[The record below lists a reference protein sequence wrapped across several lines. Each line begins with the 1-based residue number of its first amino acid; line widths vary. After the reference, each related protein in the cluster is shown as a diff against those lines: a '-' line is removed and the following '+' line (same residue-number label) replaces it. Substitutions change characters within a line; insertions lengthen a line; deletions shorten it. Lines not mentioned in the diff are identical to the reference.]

1 MTSHTATPN
10 NPFTQFK
17 EGHETRLP
25 ADDQFD
31 EAFHRWS
38 QPELDALA
46 LAWAASRPLLVR
58 GEPGSGKSQLAR
70 AAAALLQ
77 ADPPLV
83 QVIHP
88 RFEPRDLLYRYDT
101 LRRLSDANA
110 PCGLKPDG
118 DYVKEGVLWR
128 AFEKAQQPGAR
139 VTLLIDEIDKADA
152 DVPNSLLDV
161 LGHRSFSVDEAPE
174 KIPPKPAPG
183 AMPLIIITTN
193 EERELPAAFVRRCV
207 VLSLNPPSNEADLL
221 AWLKARVDVHKPVLQ
236 NLAPAVV
243 DRALRQ
249 VLADRADARRA
260 GYPPVGLAEALDLL
274 TALASITA
282 HVPEDQREAEQNLWL
297 DRLSAYA
304 LVKNATTDPG
314 QRRQPVAVSKISTD
328 TQPD

>member
-1 MTSHTATPN
+1 MTKLTAPHG
-10 NPFTQFK
+10 NPFTHY
-17 EGHETRLP
+17 EEAYETALP
-25 ADDQFD
+25 ACDRFD
-31 EAFHRWS
+31 ASFHRWS

-46 LAWAASRPLLVR
+46 LAWAARRPLLVR

-70 AAAALLQ
+70 AAAELLQ
-77 ADPPLV
+77 CGPPLV

-110 PCGLKPDG
+110 PGGIKPDG

-128 AFEKAQQPGAR
+128 AFEMTKDADSR

-161 LGHRSFSVDEAPE
+161 LGHRSFSVDEAPD
-174 KIPPKPAPG
+174 KATPKPVAN

-207 VLSLNPPSNEADLL
+207 VLNLTPPLDETELL
-221 AWLKARVDVHKPVLQ
+221 QWLKTRVEVHRSVTASLSPK
-236 NLAPAVV
+236 VV
-243 DRALRQ
+243 ERALKQ

-260 GYPPVGLAEALDLL
+260 GFPPVGLAEALDLL
-274 TALASITA
+274 TALAEITGQ
-282 HVPEDQREAEQNLWL
+282 VDPGQQEAEQNRWL

-304 LVKNATTDPG
+304 LVKNATNDAG
-314 QRRQPVAVSKISTD
+314 QRRKPVAALD
-328 TQPD
+328 AEGD

>member
-1 MTSHTATPN
+1 MTSHSTAPN

-17 EGHETRLP
+17 DGDITNLP
-25 ADDQFD
+25 VGDQFD
-31 EAFHRWS
+31 ASFHRWS
-38 QPELDALA
+38 QHELDALA
-46 LAWAASRPLLVR
+46 LAWASRRPLLVR

-70 AAAALLQ
+70 AAAELLQ
-77 ADPPLV
+77 CGPPLV

-110 PCGLKPDG
+110 PGGIKPDG

-128 AFEKAQQPGAR
+128 AFEQAQDAESR

-174 KIPPKPAPG
+174 KTTPRPAAE

-207 VLSLNPPSNEADLL
+207 VLNLNPPFDEVGLL
-221 AWLKARVDVHKPVLQ
+221 QWFKARVAVHQPVIQALV
-236 NLAPAVV
+236 PTVIE
-243 DRALRQ
+243 RALKQ

-260 GYPPVGLAEALDLL
+260 GFPSVGLAEALDLL
-274 TALASITA
+274 TALAKITA
-282 HVPEDQREAEQNLWL
+282 HVKDDEKEAEQDRWL

-304 LVKNATTDPG
+304 LVKNATTDSG
-314 QRRQPVAVSKISTD
+314 QRRKPVAATES
-328 TQPD
+328 QAG